1 MKHWPDWIGV
11 SLFVGLGFLYLPL
24 LVLILSSFND
34 SGLLTEWDGLSL
46 KWYGQLLADPEIIG
60 AVRTSLGIAAASATT
75 SVILGTLAGLSLTR
89 ISSSRGRRVFAAL
102 VVLPLVMPE
111 VITGLLLVFLFTGL
125 GRLIGLPGLL
135 GAVTISIAHATV
147 GMAYVTVFVAAR
159 LAGNANILEEAAKD
173 LGATPFRAFTGVSL
187 PIIAPAM
194 LVGWL
199 LAFSL
204 SFDDVVIAS
213 FVTGPDT
220 VTLPMVIY
228 SRINAGAYGEA
239 NAIGAMLI
247 VIIAAI
253 ALVAWAMMRLAL
265 SRRGAGQGFPWQDR

>member
-1 MKHWPDWIGV
+1 M
-11 SLFVGLGFLYLPL
+11 
-24 LVLILSSFND
+24 
-34 SGLLTEWDGLSL
+34 
-46 KWYGQLLADPEIIG
+46 
-60 AVRTSLGIAAASATT
+60 
-75 SVILGTLAGLSLTR
+75 
-89 ISSSRGRRVFAAL
+89 
-102 VVLPLVMPE
+102 
-111 VITGLLLVFLFTGL
+111 
-125 GRLIGLPGLL
+125 
-135 GAVTISIAHATV
+135 
-147 GMAYVTVFVAAR
+147 
-159 LAGNANILEEAAKD
+159 
-173 LGATPFRAFTGVSL
+173 